1 MATFL
6 FQNLLWI
13 GLPMIALPVLIH
25 LINMMRHQKIEW
37 AAMEFLLAS
46 MKKNRSWIMLKQ
58 LLLLLMRMAAV
69 AAVAF
74 MIAQPSLKNRL
85 GKFFGQG
92 TVHHVILLDDSYSM
106 GDKWG
111 ETTALDQA
119 KQEIVKLLTNA
130 ERQKSDQDVTIYRF
144 SQMTGQDRALPPD
157 LGNLP
162 LTTELLTQLPGLMQK
177 FAPSDLTLN
186 PVEPFDKL
194 LKTVQENTDQS
205 YVVYMVSDYRAKDWS
220 QPAELE
226 KRIAEF
232 NKLNIIPK
240 LIQAV
245 DKTRPNLAVTELRA
259 LPGPRVTNVKI
270 SMETTVTNFSPN
282 KVNNL
287 QIVIVEDGD
296 KRRTE
301 VIEEIDPNGKV
312 TRKFEVLFNR
322 TGEHRI
328 EVELADGLTGDALK
342 ADNHRW
348 AVIECE
354 PENKVLLIEGN
365 EKNLNDNTVDS
376 FYLRKLFNIK
386 EADRNT
392 GLNAEVQTRKFLR
405 NNQRLADY
413 HSIFLLNIERLEES
427 ERKALEEYALAG
439 GGIAWFV
446 GNLTDPGFYTS
457 TLYPPNEKGQRLFP
471 APLESQIA
479 LLPAK
484 TEPVPD
490 INITPHEIFQFSP
503 TEDPAVSKQQN
514 ERKFKD
520 ILVQR
525 YLAASR
531 QWKPAEDGATVIARL
546 RNGFP
551 LVITHPY
558 GAGRIV
564 TFLTSVGPMTENND
578 PSTGWINW
586 ARANTTFGTTM
597 YQLQAYLSRWK
608 QTDSSRPVGTPLIWK
623 PRADVQY
630 SPDVDILTPYEGLK
644 STVKTKLVDGEL
656 KYDDT
661 EVAGIYRVD
670 IRTAADNQSHAH
682 LFPFNL
688 QTGDTTSTSN
698 STTPVPA
705 ANPGSQNVASALT
718 QSESNLAIVTTEKLS
733 TDLQNVKF
741 DFLAF
746 DQLGSIGSESEK
758 NNISTTILYLL
769 VALLVGEQLLAYS
782 ASYHTPARETA

>member
-37 AAMEFLLAS
+37 AAMEFLLVS
-46 MKKNRSWIMLKQ
+46 MKKNSSWIMLKQ

-69 AAVAF
+69 AAIAF
-74 MIAQPSLKNRL
+74 MVAQPSLRNRL
-85 GKFFGQG
+85 GKFFGGG

-111 ETTALDQA
+111 ETTALEQA
-119 KQEIVKLLTNA
+119 KQEIVKLLTSA
-130 ERQKSDQDVTIYRF
+130 ERQQTSQDVTLYRF
-144 SQMTGQDRALPPD
+144 SQMVGQDRALRPD
-157 LGNLP
+157 FANLP
-162 LTTELLTQLPGLMQK
+162 LTTELLTQLPGSLQK
-177 FAPSDLTLN
+177 FTPSDLTLN

-194 LKTVQENTDQS
+194 LKTVQENSDQS
-205 YVVYMVSDYRAKDWS
+205 YVVYMVSDFRAKDWN

-232 NKLNIIPK
+232 NKLNVIPK

-245 DKTRPNLAVTELRA
+245 DKSRPNLAITQLRA
-259 LPGPRVTNVKI
+259 LPGPRVSNVTLPMEVVITNYG
-270 SMETTVTNFSPN
+270 E
-282 KVNNL
+282 KVRNL
-287 QIVIVEDGD
+287 QVTIVEDED

-301 VIEEIDPNGKV
+301 VIDELDKGKSIS
-312 TRKFEVLFNR
+312 RRFEVLFNR
-322 TGEHRI
+322 AGEHVI
-328 EVELADGLTGDALK
+328 KAQIAEGLTADAVR
-342 ADNHRW
+342 ADNSRY
-348 AVIECE
+348 AVVECE
-354 PENKVLLIEGN
+354 AENKVLLIEGN
-365 EKNLNDNTVDS
+365 EKELNSSYVDS
-376 FYLRKLFNIK
+376 AFLKKLFNQKSI
-386 EADRNT
+386 

-405 NNQRLADY
+405 NNQRLTDY
-413 HSIFLLNIERLEES
+413 HSIFLLNVERLEES

-446 GNLTDPGFYTS
+446 GNMTDPGFYTN
-457 TLYPPNEKGQRLFP
+457 TLYAPNEKGQRLFP
-471 APLESQIA
+471 APLENQIA

-503 TEDPAVSKQQN
+503 TEDASAAKQQS
-514 ERKFKD
+514 ERMFKD

-525 YLAASR
+525 YLAASK
-531 QWKPAEDGATVIARL
+531 QWKPADDGATVIAKL

-551 LVITHPY
+551 LAITHRY
-558 GAGRIV
+558 GAGSVV
-564 TFLTSVGPMTENND
+564 TFLTSVSPMIDNND
-578 PSTGWINW
+578 SSTTWINW
-586 ARANTTFGTTM
+586 TRANTTFGTTM
-597 YQLQAYLSRWK
+597 LQLQAYLGRWK
-608 QTDSSRPVGTPLIWK
+608 QTDSSRPVGTPLVWK

-630 SPDVDILTPYEGLK
+630 SPEVEILTPYEGIK
-644 STVKTKLVDGEL
+644 STVKTQFSDGEI

-661 EVAGIYRVD
+661 ELAGIYRVNVK
-670 IRTAADNQSHAH
+670 TQSDNQLHSH

-688 QTGDTTSTSN
+688 QTGDATAVTAA
-698 STTPVPA
+698 TPGPA
-705 ANPGSQNVASALT
+705 ANAGSQNTNSPQIL
-718 QSESNLAIVTTEKLS
+718 SESNLTVITTEKLR

-741 DFLAF
+741 DFLGF

-758 NNISTTILYLL
+758 NNLSTTILYLL